1 MKSWFSRH
9 FENFSQ
15 GLVEFTNNS
24 YINDQIKY
32 QSILKMKFMSLINKI
47 DEDYKQSIKN
57 KDQQKIDTLRLIRS
71 AIKDKDISSRTS
83 KNKEGINESE
93 ILSLLLNLI
102 KQRNDSIDQFQK
114 AKRDDLIKNEKSEIE
129 VIKDYLPLQKTQAE
143 TEKIINEIIISNNL
157 ESIKDMGK
165 LMAIIKNDYAGEVDM
180 GLAGKIAKSKLIN

>member
-1 MKSWFSRH
+1 
-9 FENFSQ
+9 
-15 GLVEFTNNS
+15 
-24 YINDQIKY
+24 
-32 QSILKMKFMSLINKI
+32 MSLRNKI

-83 KNKEGINESE
+83 ENKEGINDSE

-102 KQRNDSIDQFQK
+102 KQRNDSIEQFQK

-129 VIKDYLPLQKTQAE
+129 VIKDYLPQQKTQEE
-143 TEKIINEIIISNNL
+143 TEKIINEIISSNNL

-165 LMAIIKNDYAGEVDM
+165 LMSIIKNDYAGEMDM
-180 GLAGKIAKSKLIN
+180 GLVGKIAKSKLVN

>member
-1 MKSWFSRH
+1 
-9 FENFSQ
+9 
-15 GLVEFTNNS
+15 
-24 YINDQIKY
+24 
-32 QSILKMKFMSLINKI
+32 MSLRNKI

-83 KNKEGINESE
+83 ENKEGINDSE

-102 KQRNDSIDQFQK
+102 KQRNDSIEQFQK

-129 VIKDYLPLQKTQAE
+129 VIKNYLPQQKTQEE

-165 LMAIIKNDYAGEVDM
+165 LMSIIKNDYAGEVDM
-180 GLAGKIAKSKLIN
+180 GLVGKIAKSKLIN

>member
-1 MKSWFSRH
+1 
-9 FENFSQ
+9 
-15 GLVEFTNNS
+15 
-24 YINDQIKY
+24 
-32 QSILKMKFMSLINKI
+32 MSLRNKI

-83 KNKEGINESE
+83 ENKEGINDTE

-102 KQRNDSIDQFQK
+102 KQRKDSIEQFQK

-129 VIKDYLPLQKTQAE
+129 VIKDYLPQQKTQEE
-143 TEKIINEIIISNNL
+143 TEKIINEIISSNNL

-165 LMAIIKNDYAGEVDM
+165 LMSIIKNDYAGEVDM
-180 GLAGKIAKSKLIN
+180 GLVGKIAKSKLIC

>member
-1 MKSWFSRH
+1 
-9 FENFSQ
+9 
-15 GLVEFTNNS
+15 
-24 YINDQIKY
+24 
-32 QSILKMKFMSLINKI
+32 MSLRNKI

-83 KNKEGINESE
+83 ENKEGINDSE

-102 KQRNDSIDQFQK
+102 KQRNDSIEQFQK

-129 VIKDYLPLQKTQAE
+129 VIKDYLPQQKTQEE
-143 TEKIINEIIISNNL
+143 TEKIINEIISSKNF

-165 LMAIIKNDYAGEVDM
+165 LMSIIKNDYAGEVDM
-180 GLAGKIAKSKLIN
+180 GLVGKIAKSKLIN